1 MPRPLGQNKDSR
13 FSLSLNMTG
22 SMRSLAGL
30 CGLARTWLA
39 GYTFGRFKDQTE
51 NLIERPVVFH
61 RISRENVRRWS
72 QRQVLT
78 SRSQIKN
85 ENCGGQN
92 YGTQPKRQHSASEER
107 RQPEPAQPATTRR
120 VDDSGC
126 SASEWRVCRRD

>member
-13 FSLSLNMTG
+13 FSLSLKMTG

-61 RISRENVRRWS
+61 RISRENVRPES
-72 QRQVLT
+72 KGEVLT
-78 SRSQIKN
+78 SPSQIKN
-85 ENCGGQN
+85 ENCGGQKLWDAIE
-92 YGTQPKRQHSASEER
+92 TPTFRER
-107 RQPEPAQPATTRR
+107 RA
-120 VDDSGC
+120 
-126 SASEWRVCRRD
+126 